1 MNGAILLSYI
11 TAPVIL
17 VVGVLIF
24 RVTRK
29 KIEVQESS
37 EAMYERA
44 TRWQQQILKIDDML
58 ERVNEDEKWC
68 QYVEKIKDRKNGLRK
83 V

>member
-24 RVTRK
+24 RITRK
-29 KIEVQESS
+29 KIEVKETHV
-37 EAMYERA
+37 AMYERA
-44 TRWQQQILKIDDML
+44 THWQQQILKLDDML

-68 QYVEKIKDRKNGLRK
+68 QYVAKIKDRKNGLRK

>member
-1 MNGAILLSYI
+1 MNGAMFLSYI
-11 TAPVIL
+11 TAPIIL

-24 RVTRK
+24 RITRK
-29 KIEVQESS
+29 KIEVTESP

-44 TRWQQQILKIDDML
+44 TRWQQQILKLDDML

-68 QYVEKIKDRKNGLRK
+68 EYVEKIKDRKNGLRE